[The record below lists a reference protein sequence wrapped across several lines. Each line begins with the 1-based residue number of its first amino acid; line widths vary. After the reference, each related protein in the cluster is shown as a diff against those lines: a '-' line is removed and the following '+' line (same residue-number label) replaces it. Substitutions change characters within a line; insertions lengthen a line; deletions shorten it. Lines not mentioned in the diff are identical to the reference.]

1 MSELT
6 REEALQIAAMYGLT
20 TEIKY
25 AIGCGQSPEQALR
38 DWDIIKEDEIEIISG
53 SEDKIPPAATNPDVK
68 DGDDVEI
75 IYREEIHRAERGNK
89 GGYCRSSC
97 RQKLEES

>member
-38 DWDIIKEDEIEIISG
+38 DWDIIKELKFPTPSYQLFE
-53 SEDKIPPAATNPDVK
+53 
-68 DGDDVEI
+68 
-75 IYREEIHRAERGNK
+75 
-89 GGYCRSSC
+89 
-97 RQKLEES
+97 